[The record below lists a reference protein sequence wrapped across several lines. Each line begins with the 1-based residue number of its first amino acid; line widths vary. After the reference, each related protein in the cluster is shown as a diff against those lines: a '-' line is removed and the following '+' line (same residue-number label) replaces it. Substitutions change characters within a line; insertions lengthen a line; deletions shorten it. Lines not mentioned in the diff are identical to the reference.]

1 MESILKFK
9 DLELNEVHF
18 DALKEICNIGMGHAA
33 TSLNMLI
40 GSSIHLK
47 IPEVIPAYLADI
59 PEILGGT
66 ETIVVGI
73 YLKITG
79 DIDSSMLLIFPHDSA
94 MAICSLLTGET
105 PGENLE
111 LTELQ
116 RSAFMEIGNILSSS
130 YLGAIER
137 LLGKTFIPSVPGMA
151 FDMLGS
157 IVDYIIIQLGSE
169 VDKTLLIKAT
179 FKDGDKNI
187 YGDFYL
193 LPDPLSTKFILEAA
207 DLLVENKNDE

>member
-1 MESILKFK
+1 MKSTLTFK
-9 DLELNEVHF
+9 DLELNEIHF

-40 GSSIHLK
+40 GSSINLQ

-59 PEILGGT
+59 PEILGGS
-66 ETIVVGI
+66 ESIVVGI

-79 DIDSSMLLIFPHDSA
+79 DIDSNMLLIFPEDSA
-94 MAICSLLTGET
+94 TSICSLLTGEK
-105 PGENLE
+105 PGKNLE
-111 LTELQ
+111 LSELQ

-130 YLGAIER
+130 YLAAIER
-137 LLGKTFIPSVPGMA
+137 LLGKSFIPSVPGMA

-157 IVDYIIIQLGSE
+157 IVDSILIKLGSE

-179 FKDGDKNI
+179 FNNGTKDI
-187 YGDFYL
+187 HGDFYF
-193 LPDPLSTKFILEAA
+193 LPDPSSTKFILEAA
-207 DLLVENKNDE
+207 NLLVEKRND